1 METELKLLLDPAH
14 TRDLIRHPLLARHA
28 LAKPRTKDQ
37 TGVYFDTA
45 EHDFRNND
53 AGLRVRRTGD
63 EFIQTLKAGGG
74 VSGGLHQRNEWES
87 QVPGEAPDL
96 AVLHEMVP
104 PGTPWRD
111 EILSP
116 QAAERIHPIFATH
129 IKRMLWDLKLDD
141 GSEVEFVLDQGTVEH
156 GQRNV
161 AVCEIE
167 LELKSGSPLALF
179 DFALAL
185 MRDIPLRIGIQS
197 KAQRGYT
204 LYHQAARGEGPVAS
218 TAEKA
223 KPLHLSKKMGL
234 EQAFG
239 AIVGNCI
246 GQIQANDIADGGD
259 AQDIERL
266 HQMRVGVRRL
276 RSAFTLFRDVIA
288 LPQELA
294 GEFEWLSERIGAAR
308 DWDVL
313 AGSTL
318 DALPQDKTGAINL
331 KSVREAARRQAEA
344 MHKGAVQA
352 VASTRYTAL
361 VLQFGRWML
370 GAQWR
375 ATMDAAQ
382 LEQLSQ
388 PLSRFAREMLRH
400 DEKRMKKRGRKME
413 EDPRARHRTRIAA
426 KKMRYDTEFFQA
438 LYGEKSSRPYLKAL
452 SRLQD
457 QLGAQNDISV
467 ADGLLEE
474 LQKKHPALAAS
485 IAYARGFLAAQ
496 ADDGEEKTRRLW
508 KKWKAQELPR

>member
-14 TRDLIRHPLLARHA
+14 TKALARHPLLARHA
-28 LAKPRTKDQ
+28 LAAPRTKDQ
-37 TGVYFDTA
+37 TGVYFDTDDN
-45 EHDFRNND
+45 DFRNND
-53 AGLRVRRTGD
+53 AGLRVRRTGG

-87 QVPGEAPDL
+87 QVAGEQPDL
-96 AVLHEMVP
+96 SILHEMVP
-104 PGTPWRD
+104 AEAAWRD
-111 EILSP
+111 ALLCP
-116 QAAERIHPIFATH
+116 AAAERIRPIFATH
-129 IKRMLWDLKLDD
+129 IKRTLWDLKLDD

-156 GQRNV
+156 ELSNV

-185 MRDIPLRIGIQS
+185 MQDIPLRIGTQS
-197 KAQRGYT
+197 KAQRGYA
-204 LYHQAARGEGPVAS
+204 LYHQAARDSRPPS
-218 TAEKA
+218 SSSKA
-223 KPLHLSKKMGL
+223 KPLHLSKKMAL
-234 EQAFG
+234 EQAFA

-246 GQIQANDIADGGD
+246 EQVQANDIADGD
-259 AQDIERL
+259 PQDVERL

-276 RSAFTLFRDVIA
+276 RSAFTLFRDVIP
-288 LPQELA
+288 LPDELM

-313 AGSTL
+313 AGATL
-318 DALPQDKTGAINL
+318 AALPLDQAGAINL
-331 KSVREAARRQAEA
+331 KAVRDAARKEAAA
-344 MHKGAVQA
+344 MHKGAVAA

-370 GAQWR
+370 GRQWR
-375 ATMDAAQ
+375 EGMGQEQ
-382 LEQLSQ
+382 LESLSQ
-388 PLSRFAREMLRH
+388 SLSRFAREMLRH

-413 EDPRARHRTRIAA
+413 EDARSRHRTRIAA

-457 QLGAQNDISV
+457 QLGMQNDISV

-485 IAYARGFLAAQ
+485 VAYARGFLAAQ
-496 ADDGEEKTRRLW
+496 AGDGEEKTRRLW
-508 KKWKAQELPR
+508 KKWKAQELPQ

>member
-14 TRDLIRHPLLARHA
+14 TKALIKHPLLARHA
-28 LAKPRTKDQ
+28 LVAPRTKDQ

-45 EHDFRNND
+45 GHDFRKHD
-53 AGLRVRRTGD
+53 AGLRVRRTGK
-63 EFIQTLKAGGG
+63 EYVQTLKAGGG

-87 QVPGEAPDL
+87 IVAGEQPDL

-104 PGTPWRD
+104 ANHAWR
-111 EILSP
+111 ERILSP
-116 QAAERIHPIFATH
+116 EAAARIRPIFATH
-129 IKRMLWDLKLDD
+129 IKRMLWDLQLDD
-141 GSEVEFVLDQGTVEH
+141 GAEVEFVLDQGTVEH
-156 GQRNV
+156 GRLNV

-185 MRDIPLRIGIQS
+185 MQDIPLRIGIQS

-204 LYHQAARGEGPVAS
+204 LYHQAQPETDTTSGSATKAR
-218 TAEKA
+218 
-223 KPLHLSKKMGL
+223 PLRLSKKMGL

-246 GQIQANDIADGGD
+246 EQIQANDIADGD
-259 AQDIERL
+259 PQDVERL

-276 RSAFTLFRDVIA
+276 RSAFTLFRDVIP
-288 LPQELA
+288 LPQSLA
-294 GEFEWLSERIGAAR
+294 AEFEWLSTRIGAAR

-318 DALPQDKTGAINL
+318 TALPADAPAAINL
-331 KSVREAARRQAEA
+331 KAVQEAARKQATA
-344 MHKGAVQA
+344 MHKGAVEA

-361 VLQFGRWML
+361 VLQFGRWLL

-375 ATMDAAQ
+375 DGMDEQQRA
-382 LEQLSQ
+382 QLSQ
-388 PLSRFAREMLRH
+388 SLSRFAREMLRH

-413 EDPRARHRTRIAA
+413 EDPRSRHRTRIAA

-457 QLGAQNDISV
+457 QLGMLNDIAV
-467 ADGLLEE
+467 AGELLEQ
-474 LQKKHPALAAS
+474 LRGKHPTLAAG
-485 IAYARGFLAAQ
+485 IAYASGFLAGQ
-496 ADDGEEKTRRLW
+496 AGDGQAKAKRLW
-508 KKWKAQELPR
+508 KKWKEQDLPQ

>member
-1 METELKLLLDPAH
+1 METELKLLLAPAH
-14 TRDLIRHPLLARHA
+14 TKALIKHPLLARHA
-28 LAKPRTKDQ
+28 LAAPRTKDQ

-45 EHDFRNND
+45 GHDFRKND
-53 AGLRVRRTGD
+53 AGLRVRRTGG

-87 QVPGEAPDL
+87 QVAGEQPDL
-96 AVLHEMVP
+96 AALREMVP
-104 PGTPWRD
+104 AGAAWRD

-116 QAAERIHPIFATH
+116 AAAARIHPIFATH

-156 GQRNV
+156 GDRNV
-161 AVCEIE
+161 AICEIE
-167 LELKSGSPLALF
+167 LELKSGSALALF

-185 MRDIPLRIGIQS
+185 MQDIPLRIGIQS

-204 LYHQAARGEGPVAS
+204 LYHLAARDDGPAPS
-218 TAEKA
+218 SAIKA
-223 KPLHLSKKMGL
+223 KPLHLSRKMVL
-234 EQAFG
+234 EQAFA
-239 AIVGNCI
+239 AIVGNCVE
-246 GQIQANDIADGGD
+246 QVQANDIADGD
-259 AQDIERL
+259 PQDVERL
-266 HQMRVGVRRL
+266 HQMRVGLRRL
-276 RSAFTLFRDVIA
+276 RSAFTLFHGV
-288 LPQELA
+288 LPLPRELA
-294 GEFEWLSERIGAAR
+294 EEFEWISQRIGAAR

-318 DALPQDKTGAINL
+318 EALPQQQAGAINL
-331 KSVREAARRQAEA
+331 KAVREAARKQAVA
-344 MHKGAVQA
+344 MHKGAVEA
-352 VASTRYTAL
+352 VASVRYTAL
-361 VLQFGRWML
+361 VLRFGRWML

-375 ATMDAAQ
+375 AEMSA
-382 LEQLSQ
+382 EQREALSQ
-388 PLSRFAREMLRH
+388 PLARFAREMLRH

-413 EDPRARHRTRIAA
+413 EDPRSRHRTRIAA

-438 LYGEKSSRPYLKAL
+438 LYGEKSSRAYLKAL

-457 QLGAQNDISV
+457 QLGRLNDISV

-474 LQKKHPALAAS
+474 LQKKLPPLAAS

-508 KKWKAQELPR
+508 KKWKAQELPQ